1 MQSNILVKGS
11 QVLLTAKVNYG
22 RNDLYVSAAAMDVNT
37 ASVIFCRLVRE
48 HHGIQ
53 RSLT

>member
-37 ASVIFCRLVRE
+37 GFSHILSAC
-48 HHGIQ
+48 Q
-53 RSLT
+53 RTPWYSA